1 MGMFTH
7 QQKRLSGVS
16 DLVQKIVGEKSL
28 STDTPK
34 DAPKGRSQLHRKV
47 FAQENPHG
55 ALDHSLQQD
64 THGVQQPEASM
75 PQVESGVIS
84 QQQGPHGV
92 QQPEDSMLQAGSKN
106 QSGGKK
112 NKKQNKKNQNNKNNN
127 KKNQN
132 KE

>member
-1 MGMFTH
+1 MGSFYKMFIH
-7 QQKRLSGVS
+7 PQKRLSGVS
-16 DLVQKIVGEKSL
+16 GFIQELVKEKQSS
-28 STDTPK
+28 STDTVK
-34 DAPKGRSQLHRKV
+34 VAPKGRSQLHRKMYT
-47 FAQENPHG
+47 QENPLG
-55 ALDHSLQQD
+55 SLDHSLQQD

-112 NKKQNKKNQNNKNNN
+112 NKKQNKKNQNNKNKN
-127 KKNQN
+127 K
-132 KE
+132 